1 MAGVLLSGPAGGG
14 KSQAAVELVKSGL
27 GGPTIAADFQRLVVA
42 LLLLERDP
50 TTGLYPVRPEWVL
63 PLAEYTRQAVI
74 TGALS
79 RDLNVVITNSD
90 GNPERRKF
98 LLDRLG
104 VGAVEQVVDPGIDVV
119 SARLSDPQTGQL
131 GEECQQAIGRWYRR
145 K

>member
-1 MAGVLLSGPAGGG
+1 MPGILVSGPAGGG
-14 KSQAAVELVKSGL
+14 KSQRAIELLRSGS
-27 GGPTIAADFQRLVVA
+27 GPIIAADFQRIVVA

-50 TTGLYPVRPEWVL
+50 TTGLYPIRPEWVL

-79 RDLNVVITNSD
+79 RGMDVIITNSD
-90 GNPERRKF
+90 GAPARRKY

-104 VGAVEQVVDPGIDVV
+104 VGAVEEIIDPGEDVV
-119 SARLSDPQTGQL
+119 SARLSSPKTGKL
-131 GEECQQAIGRWYRR
+131 KRECKQAISRWYRR